1 MNCLLIIDAATGRR
15 DQFEIFS
22 IKWMRHRRNHGLYLL
37 LHFDFLRLAALQ
49 ETIVSIETTV
59 TLFKDNTTSR
69 QVLQE
74 LYNAGFRNEFWIF
87 GDSSEAWGN
96 ETAGTNPMESSK
108 HQYGGETTE
117 VGILSRLGVPE
128 NEAEA
133 YMDDVR
139 KGGVLVIGQVNDE
152 RAQEVRD
159 ILGRHEPV
167 RSSMPA
173 G

>member
-1 MNCLLIIDAATGRR
+1 MDALLK
-15 DQFEIFS
+15 IFQADGS
-22 IKWMRHRRNHGLYLL
+22 ECWRNHGLHIL

-59 TLFKDNTTSR
+59 TLFKDTTTSR
-69 QVLQE
+69 QVLKE
-74 LYNAGFRNEFWIF
+74 LYDAGFRNEFWIF
-87 GDSSEAWGN
+87 GDSSEVWGN
-96 ETAGTNPMESSK
+96 EAAGTNPMESSK

-128 NEAEA
+128 DEAEA
-133 YMDDVR
+133 YMNDVR
-139 KGGVLVIGQVNDE
+139 QGGVLVIGQVNDV

-159 ILGRHEPV
+159 IFGRHNPV
-167 RSSMPA
+167 RSSQPA